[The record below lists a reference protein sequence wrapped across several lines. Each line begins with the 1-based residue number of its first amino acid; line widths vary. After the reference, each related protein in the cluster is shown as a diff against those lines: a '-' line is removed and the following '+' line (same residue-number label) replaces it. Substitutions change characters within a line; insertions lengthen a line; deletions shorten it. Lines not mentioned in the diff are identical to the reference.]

1 MNTSE
6 LTHIDQQILSNLGSV
21 STATI
26 AMQLYK
32 RGFRRCYLNGVKP
45 LHNGTNSFVGPAFTL
60 RNIPMRED
68 IDDLGVL
75 GNPDYPQRKAIET
88 TPTGCCL
95 VSDSCGNLTAGV
107 LGDILAE
114 RLRVRGVAGLVTDGA
129 VRDSSDLETINLP
142 IYCATRA
149 APASLSGLY
158 AVELQ
163 VPIGCAGVAIFPGD
177 IMAGDK
183 DGVVVIPRSLAKE
196 VATNAPEQ
204 ERYEQFV
211 RMEVTNGRSTVG
223 LYPATDKSLSDY
235 KKWNKDLL

>member
-6 LTHIDQQILSNLGSV
+6 FAYVDQQTLNNLGSV

-32 RGFRRCYLNGVKP
+32 RGFRRCYLNGIKP
-45 LHNGTNSFVGPAFTL
+45 LHNGTNGFVGPAFTL

-68 IDDLGVL
+68 FEDLGIL

-95 VSDSCGNLTAGV
+95 ISDSCGNLEAGI

-129 VRDSSDLETINLP
+129 VRDSTDLENIDLP

-149 APASLSGLY
+149 APASFSGLY

-163 VPIGCAGVAIFPGD
+163 VPIGCAGVAVFPGD
-177 IMAGDK
+177 ILAGDK

-196 VATNAPEQ
+196 VATDAPEQ

-211 RMEVTNGRSTVG
+211 RMEVADGRSTVG
-223 LYPATDKSLSDY
+223 LYPATDESLSDY
-235 KKWNKDLL
+235 TKWNKDQL